1 MNKIKLNKD
10 IKNISEMFDD
20 IAPKYDFLNHFF
32 TANLDKRWR
41 KKIIKTI
48 ENENYNK
55 ISVLD
60 LASGTGDMTIELLKL
75 NPEVVYSFDISEK
88 MLEIQKQK
96 IKNKNI
102 IIAVADSE
110 NLPVE
115 SNSIDIVTIAFGVRN
130 FENLDKSLKEI
141 NRVLKPNGVLI
152 ILEMFNLEKRNKLF
166 EFYFTKIMPVLG
178 KGISRSNF
186 AYDYLHTSVLNFKTV
201 TEFINLSSNYNFKNI
216 LKVNNFLNFVFT
228 IYLQKI

>member
-1 MNKIKLNKD
+1 MSKVNLNKN
-10 IKNISEMFDD
+10 IKNIGEMFDD

-41 KKIIKTI
+41 KKITKTI
-48 ENENYNK
+48 EKEQFNK
-55 ISVLD
+55 MNVLD

-75 NPEVVYSFDISEK
+75 NPDIVYSFDISEK

-96 IKNKNI
+96 INNEKLVI
-102 IIAVADSE
+102 DVADSE

-141 NRVLKPNGVLI
+141 NRVLKSNGVLI
-152 ILEMFNLEKRNKLF
+152 ILEMFNLEKRNMLF

-178 KGISRSNF
+178 KGISRSNV

-201 TEFINLSSNYNFKNI
+201 TEFINLSANFNFKNI
-216 LKVNNFLNFVFT
+216 LKINNFLNFVFT
-228 IYLQKI
+228 IYLQKL